1 MPGFNLHSIK
11 IDNQSYDF
19 DGLTVN
25 KTHESQRFNLSVQ
38 HPKDYPFY
46 FDEKGNVYSEGII
59 YNDEIEEVA

>member
-46 FDEKGNVYSEGII
+46 FD
-59 YNDEIEEVA
+59 